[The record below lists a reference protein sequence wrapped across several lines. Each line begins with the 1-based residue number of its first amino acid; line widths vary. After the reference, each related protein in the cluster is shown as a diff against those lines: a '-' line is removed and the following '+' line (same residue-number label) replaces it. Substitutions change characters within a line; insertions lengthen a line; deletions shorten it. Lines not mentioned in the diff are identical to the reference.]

1 MRVGDIAP
9 QIALVV
15 GAVTVLLVALVV
27 PRRLQ
32 WVGAPVAGLALAVSG
47 VLTVVVPL
55 QAGQRLTMDGLWAL
69 DGTTTAA
76 GLLIIL
82 TTALTIGPSPEWL
95 GDDPRHGE
103 FYAVLLLSAVGAIA
117 MAGAADTLQL
127 AVGMLLSSVTGYTL
141 AAYHRR
147 SPLSVEAG
155 IKYFLVGAFANTL
168 FVLGVT
174 LAFGLAATTLY
185 EPASAALTTAD
196 GTVLALATGLL
207 GLGLAFKLGAVPA
220 HQWVPDV
227 AQGAPAPA
235 AAFLTVAPK
244 IGAAVA
250 LARLLPTL
258 PEDLVGWRPVA
269 AALAAGTMT
278 LGNLAALAQDD
289 LRRLLGWSSV
299 SQSGYAIMAVVA
311 LERADLA
318 IPALITFLLAYA
330 LANLAAFGVVT
341 ELRGRTAL
349 ADYGGMATD
358 HPWLAGA
365 LVISFLSLVGVPPL
379 IGFTGKLT
387 LFTATIDAG
396 YTWLAIVAIA
406 NTVVSLAYYLRV
418 LGPMYFDPTPRI
430 SPAPLLGRWAAA
442 ATALAALLVVATGI
456 GAEPIVAALDNALLL
471 P

>member
-1 MRVGDIAP
+1 MSGMRVGDIAP

-55 QAGQRLTMDGLWAL
+55 QAGQRLTMDGLWAV

-82 TTALTIGPSPEWL
+82 TTALTIGLSPEWL
-95 GDDPRHGE
+95 GDDPRYGE

-141 AAYHRR
+141 VAYHRR

-207 GLGLAFKLGAVPA
+207 GLGLAFKLGAVP
-220 HQWVPDV
+220 
-227 AQGAPAPA
+227 
-235 AAFLTVAPK
+235 
-244 IGAAVA
+244 
-250 LARLLPTL
+250 LPTSGCLTSPRARPRRQPPSSPSL
-258 PEDLVGWRPVA
+258 PRSVPPWPSPACSPRC
-269 AALAAGTMT
+269 
-278 LGNLAALAQDD
+278 Q
-289 LRRLLGWSSV
+289 RISS
-299 SQSGYAIMAVVA
+299 
-311 LERADLA
+311 D
-318 IPALITFLLAYA
+318 
-330 LANLAAFGVVT
+330 
-341 ELRGRTAL
+341 
-349 ADYGGMATD
+349 
-358 HPWLAGA
+358 
-365 LVISFLSLVGVPPL
+365 GVPSPL
-379 IGFTGKLT
+379 
-387 LFTATIDAG
+387 
-396 YTWLAIVAIA
+396 
-406 NTVVSLAYYLRV
+406 
-418 LGPMYFDPTPRI
+418 P
-430 SPAPLLGRWAAA
+430 SPPAR
-442 ATALAALLVVATGI
+442 
-456 GAEPIVAALDNALLL
+456 
-471 P
+471 